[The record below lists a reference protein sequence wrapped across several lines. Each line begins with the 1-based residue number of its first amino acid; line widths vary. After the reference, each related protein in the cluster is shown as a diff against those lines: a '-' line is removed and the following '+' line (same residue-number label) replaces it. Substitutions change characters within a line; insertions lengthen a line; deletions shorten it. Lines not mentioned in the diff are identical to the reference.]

1 MAFADVNGNNY
12 PDAGEPGL
20 ADSVVALQVG
30 ASTVISAT
38 SGANGQFTF
47 SGIEPGIYSVRGLSA
62 PAGHSLSAGVATLG
76 VAANTTWM
84 LYTPFVVGIP
94 TPPLYCSY
102 LPQIQTSFPE
112 R

>member
-20 ADSVVALQVG
+20 ADAVIGLQVG

-38 SGANGQFTF
+38 SGANGSFTF
-47 SGIEPGIYSVRGLSA
+47 SGLEPGIYSVRGVRA
-62 PAGHSLSAGVATLG
+62 PAGHSLSSSVATIG
-76 VAANTTWM
+76 AAAGANWM

-94 TPPLYCSY
+94 TPPLYCAY
-102 LPQIQTSFPE
+102 LPQVQTSFP
-112 R
+112 